1 MKKYIFIT
9 LFIVLHLFFITLQ
22 IHKQSLFI
30 KSSYEKQRLEQKRK
44 QLYTRKQEL
53 EQRVAELHNL
63 DRVKQFAQEQLNL
76 QPIERKQIKK
86 LLL

>member
-1 MKKYIFIT
+1 LKKYTFIT
-9 LFIVLHLFFITLQ
+9 LFIALHLFFIALQ
-22 IHKQSLFI
+22 IHKQSMFM
-30 KSSYEKQRLEQKRK
+30 KNSYEKQRLEQKRK

-53 EQRVAELHNL
+53 EQQIAELHNL
-63 DRVKQFAQEQLNL
+63 DTIKQFAQEQLNM